1 MLLSRMLGLGVIAS
15 IAAKA
20 VLRLTQVNTLR
31 LA

>member
-1 MLLSRMLGLGVIAS
+1 MLLSRMLGRGAIAS

-20 VLRLTQVNTLR
+20 VFRLTQVNTLR